1 MLRGFSFQDT
11 QRLSSSLVI
20 CGVCVM
26 GKAVG
31 QAAGNRAGTEVIRLS
46 VEGVLGCEGL
56 PGVIEPFCANSAVT
70 EVSLQAWMETGG
82 FVAWKA
88 GLVLGPCTCV
98 STG

>member
-1 MLRGFSFQDT
+1 M
-11 QRLSSSLVI
+11 
-20 CGVCVM
+20 
-26 GKAVG
+26 G
-31 QAAGNRAGTEVIRLS
+31 QAAGNRSGTEVIRLS

-56 PGVIEPFCANSAVT
+56 PRVIEPLFADSTVT

-88 GLVLGPCTCV
+88 GLILGPCTCV